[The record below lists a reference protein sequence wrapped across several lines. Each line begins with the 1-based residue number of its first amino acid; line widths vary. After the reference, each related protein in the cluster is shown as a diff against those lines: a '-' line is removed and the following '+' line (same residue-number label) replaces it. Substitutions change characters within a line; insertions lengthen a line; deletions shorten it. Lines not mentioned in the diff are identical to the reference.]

1 MLKLPKIT
9 SLQNLCDIVR
19 KKWVMKLDFCVHKH
33 QSFLNYAESF
43 QYLNKEV
50 SYEVDV
56 MHADKHES
64 LLQVDAIIFE
74 GVG

>member
-1 MLKLPKIT
+1 
-9 SLQNLCDIVR
+9 
-19 KKWVMKLDFCVHKH
+19 MKLDFCVHKH

-50 SYEVDV
+50 SYEVEV